1 MATIKRFED
10 LECWQLAR
18 ELEKDV
24 FLCTKIGGLS
34 RDFKMRD
41 QMLSSSGSIMDN
53 IAEGFERGGN
63 KEFSQFLSIAKGSAG
78 ELKSQLYR
86 AMDRGYILKE
96 EFETLYN
103 KTEIVAKKISGLMN
117 YLADSEM
124 KGSKYKH
131 RL

>member
-18 ELEKDV
+18 DLDKEV
-24 FLCTKIGGLS
+24 FPLTKIG
-34 RDFKMRD
+34 DFARYFKLRD
-41 QMLSSSGSIMDN
+41 QMLGSSGSIMDN
-53 IAEGFERGGN
+53 IAEGFERCGN
-63 KEFSQFLSIAKGSAG
+63 REFSQFLSIAKGSAG

-86 AMDRGYILKE
+86 AADRDYISKSD
-96 EFETLYN
+96 FENLYS

-117 YLADSEM
+117 YLSDSEM
-124 KGSKYKH
+124 KGSKFKH